1 MKILE
6 DRAYSIYRNCKYSGY
21 REYYLF
27 DRKTGSR
34 MSLNEQLAEELHKS
48 VIKNFEKGK
57 AYVKFKNNI
66 WGVDLADM

>member
-1 MKILE
+1 
-6 DRAYSIYRNCKYSGY
+6 
-21 REYYLF
+21 
-27 DRKTGSR
+27 

-57 AYVKFKNNI
+57 VKFKSNI

>member
-1 MKILE
+1 
-6 DRAYSIYRNCKYSGY
+6 
-21 REYYLF
+21 
-27 DRKTGSR
+27 

-57 AYVKFKNNI
+57 ACVKFKNNI